1 MVTNAKYHS
10 SLHKVSQLDVR
21 TALAKTNHS
30 EVLAETTIVD
40 SITETASTIGLE
52 KCTKQLAQI
61 AVSLAKYH
69 SSLHRVSQLDVEIA
83 LARLETN

>member
-1 MVTNAKYHS
+1 MVKNVKYHS
-10 SLHKVSQLDVR
+10 SQHKESQLDVEI
-21 TALAKTNHS
+21 ALAKTNHS
-30 EVLAETTIVD
+30 EVLAETTIED
-40 SITETASTIGLE
+40 SITETASMIGQE

-69 SSLHRVSQLDVEIA
+69 LSLHRVSQLDVEIA